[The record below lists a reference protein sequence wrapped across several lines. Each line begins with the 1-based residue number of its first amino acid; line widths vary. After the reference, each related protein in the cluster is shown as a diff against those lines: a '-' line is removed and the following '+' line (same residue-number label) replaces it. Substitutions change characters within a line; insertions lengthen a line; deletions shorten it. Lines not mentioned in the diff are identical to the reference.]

1 MAILTLG
8 NIVDFKIKLQ
18 VLRAFAFDG
27 NIYYIVGLVRDNTS
41 WCNMDKRVL
50 AVLNVDG
57 SHDSIP
63 IEAQQKADVI
73 IEKENLGTLE

>member
-1 MAILTLG
+1 MSILKVN

-18 VLRAFAFDG
+18 VLKVFAWDG
-27 NIYYIVGLVRDNTS
+27 NIYYIVGIVKENTP

-63 IEAQQKADVI
+63 VEAQQKADVI
-73 IEKENLGTLE
+73 IQNENLDKL